1 MGYVWL
7 GENDWKAI
15 RGREAV
21 FPRLK
26 KAVFKRKGTQ
36 VSGGLGLIHGLQAA
50 KYEQQF

>member
-7 GENDWKAI
+7 GENDWKAKANVDANQFCRGKTKI
-15 RGREAV
+15 RFRT
-21 FPRLK
+21 R
-26 KAVFKRKGTQ
+26 